1 MFSKIALILLVFF
14 LISCGQEGK
23 SVSDKVVNETKES
36 VFIVEGLACG
46 KSSIGTGVLISNGIL
61 TNAHVIAGTE
71 KLEVID
77 VNGARSETYPI
88 SVDFETDLAL
98 LRDPGFSQPRLQTAE
113 PKEKQRGSLIVGG
126 KGFVNSVPV
135 KILRLL
141 KIVIADIYGEGKHT
155 RSGMELS
162 AEVIS
167 GDSGGPIINI
177 KGQIIG
183 LIFSR
188 STIQDGVSYGIS
200 SAEFTKVTESYD
212 LSGVSSGKCRE

>member
-1 MFSKIALILLVFF
+1 M
-14 LISCGQEGK
+14 
-23 SVSDKVVNETKES
+23 N
-36 VFIVEGLACG
+36 
-46 KSSIGTGVLISNGIL
+46 
-61 TNAHVIAGTE
+61 
-71 KLEVID
+71 
-77 VNGARSETYPI
+77 
-88 SVDFETDLAL
+88 
-98 LRDPGFSQPRLQTAE
+98 
-113 PKEKQRGSLIVGG
+113 
-126 KGFVNSVPV
+126 
-135 KILRLL
+135 ILRLL